1 MAELSAQHRTVHG
14 RDLFLH
20 RVPSAARKHGVFR
33 PFESRSRPLET
44 KYCVSEP
51 NACSHKWHQTIKGTS
66 FIAMADIH
74 HLAAHEGQQPA
85 TAARREKKDETAAW
99 KKIKRLFNE

>member
-1 MAELSAQHRTVHG
+1 
-14 RDLFLH
+14 
-20 RVPSAARKHGVFR
+20 
-33 PFESRSRPLET
+33 
-44 KYCVSEP
+44 
-51 NACSHKWHQTIKGTS
+51 
-66 FIAMADIH
+66 MADIH